1 MCRVGAL
8 LKFSELSVCMMLSPY
23 SFHLTL
29 VVVGG
34 SGEGGEGVEGG
45 WRKAALVWQI
55 SGLLNM
61 EGSQFIPGTS
71 LDRIPGLTI
80 AKCLGCVFLFGL

>member
-1 MCRVGAL
+1 MA
-8 LKFSELSVCMMLSPY
+8 
-23 SFHLTL
+23 
-29 VVVGG
+29 
-34 SGEGGEGVEGG
+34 GG
-45 WRKAALVWQI
+45 WHEAALVWQI

>member
-1 MCRVGAL
+1 MRGW
-8 LKFSELSVCMMLSPY
+8 
-23 SFHLTL
+23 
-29 VVVGG
+29 
-34 SGEGGEGVEGG
+34 GVMEGG
-45 WRKAALVWQI
+45 WHEAALVWQI

-61 EGSQFIPGTS
+61 EGSQFIPGMS